1 MTSDRARVTYD
12 PSRHYTG
19 VVAQQGRVSLEA
31 DWNEAQAIDGEQI
44 EARTL
49 DLIGPVASADDGYR
63 VEAVLGDDGATGDL
77 RVRCGTLY
85 LGGQRL
91 SAPHDLLCSGQ
102 QDSDWVDCAGDPLW
116 REDRDDAQPHELVYL
131 LAREQEVG
139 ATEDHA
145 LRDVALGGPDTA
157 QRLRILQRIIRRPT
171 NAATW
176 EDAWGQVIQQHWNH
190 HGFRLDRDTRRL
202 EPAARLQVMGHP
214 AESGEQPVDQGSY
227 LGPNNQLIR
236 IQITRTDDDGV
247 PVLVWGYDNASFLY
261 RLISSV
267 VSTASHDTTLTLA
280 TSPVDAYH
288 QPAEHQA
295 VEVLRSAASLANH
308 DHAAETVADEDGR
321 RDFIAAA
328 TGQVVKV
335 TTAYSPGTRVVTVG
349 TELPEGYR
357 LNAGDE
363 PPLFLRVWQREFRCE
378 PGEEHELEGT
388 GIRIRLTAPDDDHHD
403 HDHNGDHHDHD
414 HNGDHH
420 NGEHH
425 DHDHNGEHHEH
436 RDHDRHDD
444 DHPDSFPMGA
454 YWMIAVRPGV
464 GPGSP
469 GLVYP
474 QRILD
479 RPQPPDGPREWL
491 APIAFVRWHPRT
503 PATEDL
509 VPRFDSL
516 VRQERSGGS
525 CTVQICPEDVGGG
538 WALQSLIDGHA
549 NRDRPVTICLEPG
562 DYVLAT
568 PLRIGPEHGRLTI
581 RAARPGVV
589 LRAEPHTSARFVLG
603 LIIARDADGLRLDGL
618 EIQPAHASLEFD
630 RDTYQNQPE
639 RARLV
644 LSAHRHR
651 TISIGLRAV
660 RCRNLAVRDCRFVLS
675 APPAPAAPEAERSG
689 HRPEEDLFGAGIFGA
704 EELCGLRVE
713 RCTFTVREPIA
724 HARRRPNGGEIA
736 DGPQHVTLG
745 FVQVPTAMAVPPGTH
760 GDEAEPT
767 GPHGSVSVPLL
778 DDAAF
783 HDNRFE
789 HLTAPVVA
797 IGQLGVLRAD
807 RNTVY
812 RCHAGFW
819 LVIQH
824 ASHVLTF
831 LDRLVN
837 QVDDAYRDLVKAH
850 LTALA
855 EPLIFHTTVLARTL
869 PQDLP
874 EDPDAPVSPRRL
886 EAPSTA
892 EVQQASELHHQLST
906 PSAQEEP
913 PPGAA
918 QRATRLRGFVETF
931 GRIGGTRRRTAEV
944 VVPPEAALRCCLD
957 ITGNT
962 FESGSAPALV
972 VLDTA
977 PGSAASLILTGNQ
990 LRSSLRPGAVACL
1003 YLLRSCAVTANVIV
1017 NGESDR
1023 DDAASLLVLPQ
1034 YHHRGQQSAITGNVL
1049 TGEAH
1054 LPHRDDD
1061 LPSWRSLNSVTR

>member
-1 MTSDRARVTYD
+1 MSSDRARVTYD

-19 VVAQQGRVSLEA
+19 VIAQQGRVSLEA
-31 DWNEAQAIDGEQI
+31 DWNEAQAIGSAQA
-44 EARTL
+44 EARTV

-63 VEAVLGDDGATGDL
+63 IEAVLGNDGATGDL

-85 LGGQRL
+85 VGGQRL
-91 SAPHDLLCSGQ
+91 NAPHDLLCSKQ
-102 QDSDWVDCAGDPLW
+102 QDSDWADCAGDPLW
-116 REDRDDAQPHELVYL
+116 LEHRDDAQPHELVYL
-131 LAREQEVG
+131 LAREQEVS
-139 ATEDHA
+139 AVEDHA

-157 QRLRILQRIIRRPT
+157 QRLRILQRVIRWPT
-171 NAATW
+171 QSATW
-176 EDAWGQVIQQHWNH
+176 GDAWNQVIRDHWIPR
-190 HGFRLDRDTRRL
+190 GFRPDRDTRRL
-202 EPAARLQVMGHP
+202 KPQARLQVMGNP
-214 AESGEQPVDQGSY
+214 LDGGEQPVDQGSY

-236 IQITRTDDDGV
+236 VQIARIDDDGV

-261 RLISSV
+261 RLVSSV
-267 VSTASHDTTLTLA
+267 VIPGSGTTRLKLA
-280 TSPVDAYH
+280 TAPVDAYH

-295 VEVLRSAASLANH
+295 VEVLRSAAFLAEH
-308 DHAAETVADEDGR
+308 DFMAASTGR
-321 RDFIAAA
+321 
-328 TGQVVKV
+328 VVEV
-335 TTAYSPGTRVVTVG
+335 TTAYDPGSRDVVVG
-349 TELPEGYR
+349 TELPDQYQRDADKADEG
-357 LNAGDE
+357 A
-363 PPLFLRVWQREFRCE
+363 PLFLRVWQGEFRCE
-378 PGEEHELEGT
+378 PEEEHELGRT
-388 GIRIRLTAPDDDHHD
+388 GIRVRLTAPDDDCHDRDHHNSDHHNSDHHNSDHHNSDHHNSDHRD
-403 HDHNGDHHDHD
+403 HDHNSDHD
-414 HNGDHH
+414 
-420 NGEHH
+420 
-425 DHDHNGEHHEH
+425 EH
-436 RDHDRHDD
+436 RDHDHDD
-444 DHPDSFPMGA
+444 DHRHRFPAGA

-509 VPRFDSL
+509 VPRFGSL

-525 CTVQICPEDVGGG
+525 CTVRVWPEDVGGG
-538 WALQSLIDGHA
+538 WALQGVIDGHA
-549 NRDRPVTICLEPG
+549 NRDHSVTICLEPG
-562 DYVLAT
+562 EYVLPT
-568 PLRIGPEHGRLTI
+568 PLRVGPEHGRLTI
-581 RAARPGVV
+581 RAVRPGVV
-589 LRAEPHTSARFVLG
+589 LRAEPQTSARFVLG
-603 LIIARDADGLRLDGL
+603 LIVARDADGFRLEGL
-618 EIQPAHASLEFD
+618 EIQPAHASLEFGS
-630 RDTYQNQPE
+630 DTYQHQPE

-644 LSAHRHR
+644 LSAHRHHA
-651 TISIGLRAV
+651 ISIGLHAA

-675 APPAPAAPEAERSG
+675 APPAPAAPDAERSG
-689 HRPEEDLFGAGIFGA
+689 HRPEQDLFGAGIFGA

-713 RCTFTVREPIA
+713 RCTFTVREPIT
-724 HARRRPNGGEIA
+724 HARRRPHGGEVA
-736 DGPQHVTLG
+736 DGPHHVTLG

-767 GPHGSVSVPLL
+767 GSRGSAAVPLL

-797 IGQLGVLRAD
+797 IAQLGVLRAG

-837 QVDDAYRDLVKAH
+837 EVGDTYRDLVSAH

-855 EPLIFHTTVLARTL
+855 EPLIYHTTVLARTL
-869 PQDLP
+869 PQDLS
-874 EDPDAPVSPRRL
+874 EDLDAGVSPRRL
-886 EAPSTA
+886 DAPSKA
-892 EVQQASELHHQLST
+892 EADRATELFAELSSPGT
-906 PSAQEEP
+906 REEPSAGPAQKEERRRRFREP
-913 PPGAA
+913 
-918 QRATRLRGFVETF
+918 F
-931 GRIGGTRRRTAEV
+931 GRGGTRQQRTEV

-962 FESGSAPALV
+962 VESGSAPALV

-1003 YLLRSCAVTANVIV
+1003 YLLRSSTVTANVIV

-1034 YHHRGQQSAITGNVL
+1034 YHQRGQQSAITGNVL

-1054 LPHRDDD
+1054 LPHRPDDD